1 MRYNLTETHIAGI
14 AAAVLAIIIIV
25 VAVGL
30 MSVAQPQ
37 DGGND
42 TLSPTVGDAT
52 ETVAP
57 ETHTPGFTPAPTST
71 PEQTPPSTTEQTST
85 EPPPEDNE
93 GVDPAE
99 ISVTEKCTNSNTG
112 EAWYELT
119 NNNAKTATISFSSA
133 TGGESESVA
142 VQGGGG
148 SAEISIPASG
158 DNAGLVIEFPGIDD
172 GQHGEVRY
180 PPASESCNGGP
191 DDGSGNGTDDGTDNG
206 TDDGTDNGTDD
217 GASPSPTVTIS
228 DQTSSDD
235 QTVAVDQATVSN
247 GGFVVLSTEDNSRV
261 GTSEYIDPGTESDI
275 QIDLPQKM
283 DEEKTYTATIYNDT
297 NGNNQFDENDM
308 PYTNQGSVV
317 SDTAT
322 VTPSSDDGDTGDGD
336 TGDGDTGNGDTG
348 DGDTGD
354 DGGWFGRVR

>member
-14 AAAVLAIIIIV
+14 AAAVLAIVIIV

-71 PEQTPPSTTEQTST
+71 PEQTPPSTTEQPST

-93 GVDPAE
+93 GVDPAK

-133 TGGESESVA
+133 TGGESDSVT

-158 DNAGLVIEFPGIDD
+158 DNAGLVIEFPGIDE
-172 GQHGEVRY
+172 GPHGDVRY

-206 TDDGTDNGTDD
+206 TDNGTDDGTDNGTDD
-217 GASPSPTVTIS
+217 GASPSTVTIS

-275 QIDLPQKM
+275 QIDLPQKI

-297 NGNNQFDENDM
+297 NGNNQFDEDDM

-322 VTPSSDDGDTGDGD
+322 VTPSTDDGDG
-336 TGDGDTGNGDTG
+336 
-348 DGDTGD
+348 GD
-354 DGGWFGRVR
+354 DGDDGDNGDDDDGWFGRVR